1 MEILELIN
9 LDLDVWV
16 KDLMSESCVVFLK
29 KKTRYLFSCLGCND
43 WLQIIYMHVHII
55 VC

>member
-16 KDLMSESCVVFLK
+16 KALMSESCVVFLK
-29 KKTRYLFSCLGCND
+29 KKKQDIYFRVFGAMTGCR
-43 WLQIIYMHVHII
+43 
-55 VC
+55 

>member
-16 KDLMSESCVVFLK
+16 KALMSESCVVFLK
-29 KKTRYLFSCLGCND
+29 KKNKISIFVS
-43 WLQIIYMHVHII
+43 WVQ
-55 VC
+55 